1 MLLAGGEFGHGSTV
15 WIDSELY
22 FYTVLREFQ
31 ALLEVRRDRAGS
43 DAIWRRPDAASSA
56 ATVGSDCVST
66 FRY

>member
-43 DAIWRRPDAASSA
+43 VAIWRRHGAGPSA
-56 ATVGSDCVST
+56 ATVCSDCVST